1 MLRRINRFT
10 DRAAGLAMT
19 VAEIAITLMMLHVV
33 IEIASRR
40 LFRVSLD
47 SVPEIVAFYY
57 MSALIFL
64 SLAYVTRRDGHVS
77 ASLFTDLM
85 RPRIAEI
92 LKALGF
98 IALCGAMLV
107 VAWQTGTEAMRMT
120 RIGEMHQGA
129 SINLPKW
136 PTRWFAPVGSVLMA
150 ITALL
155 MAIEILT
162 RRADPAAQAP
172 SPKSDD

>member
-1 MLRRINRFT
+1 MLRRINAIA
-10 DRAAGLAMT
+10 DRASKLAMT
-19 VAEIAITLMMLHVV
+19 VAEIAIALMMMHVV

-64 SLAYVTRRDGHVS
+64 SLAYVTRQDGHVS

-85 RPRIAEI
+85 RPRTAEI
-92 LKALGF
+92 IQALGF
-98 IALCGAMLV
+98 VVLCGAMLV

-129 SINLPKW
+129 SFNLPKW

-150 ITALL
+150 LTALL
-155 MAIEILT
+155 MAIELLT
-162 RRADPAAQAP
+162 RRADRAAQGNATG
-172 SPKSDD
+172 SAD